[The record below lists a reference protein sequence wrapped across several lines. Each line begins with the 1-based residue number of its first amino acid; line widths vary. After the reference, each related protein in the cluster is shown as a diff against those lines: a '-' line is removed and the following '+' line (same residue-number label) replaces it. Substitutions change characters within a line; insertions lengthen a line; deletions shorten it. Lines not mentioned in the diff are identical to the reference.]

1 MSEQIMRENL
11 FVLAQAYADAR
22 GLSMTTVSKRIHGN
36 QRFLEKYLA
45 GEISTTIRIYYQ
57 MIRRLR
63 DGWPKGAP
71 WPKTRGVPRPT
82 RVDYE
87 TQSRSNERKR
97 GGDGKFVSKKKAIER
112 SAAP

>member
-11 FVLAQAYADAR
+11 FVLAQAFADAK
-22 GLSMTTVSKRIHGN
+22 GLSLTTVSKRIHGN

-57 MIRRLR
+57 MVRRLR
-63 DGWPKGAP
+63 EAWPKGTA
-71 WPKTRGVPRPT
+71 WPKTRDVPRPT

-87 TQSRSNERKR
+87 TQSRSNVRKR
-97 GGDGKFVSKKKAIER
+97 GSDGKFERKA
-112 SAAP
+112 S